1 MGITS
6 GIVAASATA
15 GALVGFGIRLGTPA
29 LAFNATSA
37 IVLGQRAL
45 ALHGAG
51 GLPTA
56 VGGLVHVAAMLAC
69 GLAYVSLVTLTRG
82 HAISWAVFVSAAATA
97 MSWFVAR
104 QFGVGPAA
112 VLPLGNLLMLG
123 VVLVGALMVGMRL
136 APVEVY
142 RD

>member
-1 MGITS
+1 
-6 GIVAASATA
+6 VAASATA
-15 GALVGFGIRLGTPA
+15 GALVGFGLRQGTPA

-37 IVLGQRAL
+37 IVLGQGAL
-45 ALHGAG
+45 ALHGVGA
-51 GLPTA
+51 LPTA
-56 VGGLVHVAAMLAC
+56 VGGLIHAAAMVAC
-69 GLAYVSLVTLTRG
+69 GLAYVSLVTLNRG

-112 VLPLGNLLMLG
+112 VLPLENILMLG
-123 VVLVGALMVGMRL
+123 VVLAGALMIGMRL
-136 APVEVY
+136 APVGVY